1 MSTRKT
7 AAVPEKPDLLD
18 SDLERIVG
26 ARSAKKLASL
36 GLETARDLLFFF
48 PRRYAHWGKLTP
60 LSSVFEGED
69 VTLLAQVVSADLIH
83 NRSRGVRLS
92 VQLTDGAGTINA
104 TFFARHP
111 GALSVHQRLLT
122 PGSQHLF
129 AGKISSYR
137 GRLQLTHPDFER
149 FDSGDAE
156 SRVERPIPIYPA
168 SAKCPSW
175 LTSRSVQIV
184 VGMVSDRDINDP
196 LDDKVRSEHA
206 LMNLID
212 ALRTLHDPESDEA
225 VARAKK
231 TVRWA
236 EALVLQASLLQRRA
250 ISAQDAA
257 HVIEGGALVEQT
269 RAGLPFELTAGQ
281 DGALQEILTDMAK
294 PHPMQR
300 LLQADVGAG
309 KTVVAGLAMT
319 AAVEAGYQ
327 AALLAPT
334 EVLAQQHA
342 ASLSKSL
349 MVPVELLTGSSKA
362 AKRKTVSQL
371 AASAQPAVFVGTHAL
386 IQDSLQ
392 FANLGLV
399 VVDEQ
404 HRFGVAQREKLR
416 EGRDVAPHMLTM
428 TATPI
433 PRTIA
438 MTVFGDLDVTSIRE
452 LPKGRVPVQTYLV
465 NSANPAWINRM
476 WERAREEI
484 ESGGRVFVVAPRIDS
499 TEGEDSELANVED
512 VYQMLS
518 QLPALS
524 GINIATLHGRMTPED
539 KARIIDDFNTG
550 KTPLLVTTTVIE
562 VGVDIRD
569 ASMMVILDSQQFGLS
584 QLHQLRGR
592 VGRGGQKAICMA
604 VHRDQLPPESMKR
617 LQAFATVID
626 GFELAEADLKL
637 RHEGNVLG
645 GAQSGGKT
653 SLKALRV
660 MRDTAII
667 EGARRHAAAL
677 VESDAT
683 LLKYPALKAAIA
695 QLDEQAEWMERS

>member
-1 MSTRKT
+1 MSKQTSPS
-7 AAVPEKPDLLD
+7 VPEKPDLLD
-18 SDLERIVG
+18 APLERIVG
-26 ARSAKKLASL
+26 SRSAKKLASL
-36 GLETARDLLFFF
+36 GLETGRDLLFFF

-60 LSSVFEGED
+60 LISVFEGED
-69 VTLLAQVVSADLIH
+69 VTLLAQVVSADLIR
-83 NRSRGVRLS
+83 NRTRGVRLS
-92 VQLTDGAGTINA
+92 VELTDGVGTINA

-129 AGKISSYR
+129 AGKISYYR
-137 GRLQLTHPDFER
+137 GRPQLTHPDFER
-149 FDSGDAE
+149 FDSDDPQA
-156 SRVERPIPIYPA
+156 RVERPIPIYPA
-168 SAKCPSW
+168 TAKCPSW
-175 LTSRSVQIV
+175 LTERSAKII
-184 VGMVSDRDINDP
+184 VGMVQDQDINDP
-196 LDDKVRSEHA
+196 LDQNVRESHA
-206 LMNLID
+206 LVPLIE
-212 ALRTLHDPESDEA
+212 ALRQLHDPQSDEQ
-225 VARAKK
+225 VATAKK
-231 TVRWA
+231 TVKWA
-236 EALVLQASLLQRRA
+236 EALVLQAGLLQRRA
-250 ISAQDAA
+250 ATDEDAA
-257 HVIEGGALVEQT
+257 HVIEPGSQMEQA
-269 RAGLPFELTAGQ
+269 RAGLPFELTGGQ
-281 DGALQEILTDMAK
+281 DQALREILADMQK

-309 KTVVAGLAMT
+309 KTVIAGLAMT
-319 AAVEAGYQ
+319 AAVDAGYQ

-342 ASLSKSL
+342 ASLARML
-349 MVPVELLTGSSKA
+349 PVPVELLTGSSKTG
-362 AKRKTVSQL
+362 RRQSVSEL
-371 AASAQPAVFVGTHAL
+371 AATGQPAVFVGTHAL

-392 FANLGLV
+392 FSNLGLV

-416 EGRDVAPHMLTM
+416 EDREIVPHMLTM

-452 LPKGRVPVQTYLV
+452 LPKGRIPVDTFLV
-465 NSANPAWINRM
+465 NSSNPAWVNRM

-484 ESGGRVFVVAPRIDS
+484 DSGGRVFVVAPRIDS
-499 TEGEDSELANVED
+499 TEGEDSELTNVED
-512 VYQMLS
+512 TSQMLT
-518 QLPALS
+518 QLPALH
-524 GINIATLHGRMTPED
+524 GINIASLHGRMTPEQ
-539 KARIIDDFNTG
+539 KAQIIQGFNQG
-550 KTPLLVTTTVIE
+550 ETPLLVTTTVIE
-562 VGVDIRD
+562 VGVDIQA

-604 VHRDQLPPESMKR
+604 VYRDGLPADSMKR
-617 LQAFATVID
+617 LEAFASIRD

-660 MRDTAII
+660 MRDSAII
-667 EGARRHAAAL
+667 EGARQHASVL
-677 VESDAT
+677 VNEDPT
-683 LLKYPALKAAIA
+683 LKKYPQLRAAIA
-695 QLDEQAEWMERS
+695 QLDEETEWMERS